1 MNDWSCCNPVGRC
14 DRGHGCP
21 AGGGCHHSPDCQ
33 DVHCPGR
40 PNSRTD
46 HATHFEPTSAFHWI
60 WGAVFAIG
68 FFALIALLQE
78 LDERQAERGAEHA
91 EQCNP

>member
-33 DVHCPGR
+33 DIHCPGR
-40 PNSRTD
+40 PSSRAD
-46 HATHFEPTSAFHWI
+46 RNAPSEPTTLLHWA
-60 WGAVFAIG
+60 WGMVFVVG

-78 LDERQAERGAEHA
+78 LDGRHTERGAEHA

>member
-33 DVHCPGR
+33 DIHCPGR
-40 PNSRTD
+40 PSSRTD
-46 HATHFEPTSAFHWI
+46 RNAQLEPTTALHWASAM
-60 WGAVFAIG
+60 VFVAG
-68 FFALIALLQE
+68 FFALIALVQDPE
-78 LDERQAERGAEHA
+78 GSQTEGCHIYRQVA
-91 EQCNP
+91 P